1 MGLDS
6 TLAEPHATLGF
17 VNLYYDW
24 DWEASDREF
33 QRAIALNPSYAT
45 AHEWY
50 GFLLT
55 AMGRFDEA
63 RAEEQRAQELDPLS
77 IAIAGSAGFMS
88 EGHLLASAGRATEA
102 RAILARLDSMS
113 RTQYVTA
120 YGPALVY
127 AQLNQRDSAFA
138 WLDRAYAERT
148 NWMVWLNRDPRWRS
162 VRDDPRFLKIVSQM
176 RLPK

>member
-1 MGLDS
+1 
-6 TLAEPHATLGF
+6 
-17 VNLYYDW
+17 
-24 DWEASDREF
+24 
-33 QRAIALNPSYAT
+33 
-45 AHEWY
+45 
-50 GFLLT
+50 
-55 AMGRFDEA
+55 
-63 RAEEQRAQELDPLS
+63 
-77 IAIAGSAGFMS
+77 
-88 EGHLLASAGRATEA
+88 
-102 RAILARLDSMS
+102 MS

-127 AQLNQRDSAFA
+127 VQLNQRDSAFA